1 MVHGFKIENDKLILD
16 IEEILQYPLLQ
27 QIYARDDSKDKSFA
41 EKEFR
46 FILYLSDRKGYVT
59 KAGLTKKKLMLML
72 SLMLVWMNLIYRIKL
87 FYLLLNL

>member
-16 IEEILQYPLLQ
+16 VEEILQYPLLQ

-46 FILYLSDRKGYVT
+46 FILYLSDRKGYVIIRT
-59 KAGLTKKKLMLML
+59 LEWDDEISWYKEIEKSVK
-72 SLMLVWMNLIYRIKL
+72 IK
-87 FYLLLNL
+87 